1 MRRRKLGRKILG
13 ALVAVALLWTVRGG
27 FAGEQLPIAP
37 ALVVTQAWVH
47 QADTLKRNETLSD
60 LLARHNIVGRELYDI
75 LQVADEIDPRRLPAG
90 QVFEFRYAM
99 HEPAPDQMSVRLGD
113 SRLLRVMR
121 DTASGWRSESKE
133 IYWTVT
139 TLVARGEIRSSLYET
154 VDELIPSTVLPP
166 GERARLVWDLA
177 DGVFGWVIDFARDN
191 YEGDD
196 FQIVYER
203 LSSELGDV
211 RFGRIVAAKVETR
224 GRENAAYV
232 MTDTDGR
239 NAYYDPEGNSLKR
252 AFKLYPAEFRRISSG
267 FSRNRFHPV
276 YKTSRPHLGVDYAAN
291 TGTPIVA
298 TGDGTVLRAGRWGTY
313 GIVVTIRHARG
324 IETRYGHMSRV
335 ASGVRA
341 GVRVNQGQVIGYVG
355 MTGTATGPHLHYEF
369 IQNGRHIDPRQA
381 ARFGKGDPVSESR
394 RAEFDS
400 LRAYYDGLLVPPATN
415 AVAAGMD

>member
-13 ALVAVALLWTVRGG
+13 GLVAAVLLWNVRGMFG
-27 FAGEQLPIAP
+27 GEQLPVASP
-37 ALVVTQAWVH
+37 LLVTQAWIH

-60 LLARHNIVGRELYDI
+60 LLARHNISGSELYDI
-75 LQVADEIDPRRLPAG
+75 LSAAQEIDPRRLRAG
-90 QVFEFRYAM
+90 QVFEFRYAA
-99 HEPAPDQMSVRLGD
+99 HEPAPQQMSIRLGD

-121 DTASGWRSESKE
+121 DTATGWRSESKE

-139 TLVARGEIRSSLYET
+139 SEVARGEIRSSLYET
-154 VDELIPSTVLPP
+154 VDELIPDAVLPS

-191 YEGDD
+191 YEGDG

-232 MTDTDGR
+232 MTDADGR
-239 NAYYDPEGNSLKR
+239 NAYYDTEGKSLKR

-267 FSRNRFHPV
+267 FTHNRFHPV
-276 YKTSRPHLGVDYAAN
+276 YKTNRPHLGVDYAAA

-298 TGDGTVLRAGRWGTY
+298 TGDGTVSRAGRWGTY
-313 GIVVTIRHARG
+313 GIIVTIRHARG
-324 IETRYGHMSRV
+324 IETRYGHMSRI
-335 ASGVRA
+335 ASGIRP
-341 GVRVNQGQVIGYVG
+341 GVRVSQGQVIGYVG
-355 MTGTATGPHLHYEF
+355 MTGTATGPHVHYEF
-369 IQNGRHIDPRQA
+369 IQNGRHVDPRQA
-381 ARFGKGDPVSESR
+381 ARFGKGDPVPESR
-394 RAEFDS
+394 RAEFDA
-400 LRAYYDGLLVPPATN
+400 LRAYYDRLLAPPTPTAI
-415 AVAAGMD
+415 AAGMD

>member
-13 ALVAVALLWTVRGG
+13 AAVAVALLWSARGV

-37 ALVVTQAWVH
+37 ALVVTQAWMH
-47 QADTLKRNETLSD
+47 QADTLKRDETLSD
-60 LLARHNIVGRELYDI
+60 LLARHNIVGQELYDI
-75 LQVADEIDPRRLPAG
+75 LQAADEIDPRRLRAG

-99 HEPAPDQMSVRLGD
+99 HEPAPDQMSLRLGD
-113 SRLLRVMR
+113 SRLLKVVR
-121 DTASGWRSESKE
+121 DTTAGWRSESTE

-139 TLVARGEIRSSLYET
+139 TEVARGEIRSSLYET
-154 VDELIPSTVLPP
+154 VDELIPSTVLPS

-191 YEGDD
+191 YAGDD

-267 FSRNRFHPV
+267 FSRNRS
-276 YKTSRPHLGVDYAAN
+276 SRG
-291 TGTPIVA
+291 G
-298 TGDGTVLRAGRWGTY
+298 LRCEHRNSDRGHGRWY
-313 GIVVTIRHARG
+313 GAPG
-324 IETRYGHMSRV
+324 WSM
-335 ASGVRA
+335 
-341 GVRVNQGQVIGYVG
+341 GYVWHCRHDPARKRDRDTVWAHESG
-355 MTGTATGPHLHYEF
+355 GFGSPSRSPGEPGPGDWLCGHDGNR
-369 IQNGRHIDPRQA
+369 NGSAPALRVHSERS
-381 ARFGKGDPVSESR
+381 AR
-394 RAEFDS
+394 
-400 LRAYYDGLLVPPATN
+400 
-415 AVAAGMD
+415 